1 MNRLALRFW
10 VPQPDSARVM
20 VGGFCSIRSLPSAC
34 RRRVASLMV
43 QFPPFGGDEVAVRGG
58 EAPASQTTSAKN
70 ADNGGVGEA
79 ACGVVNTTMHGLV
92 RRSHANPLLRALTSY
107 LARKPPIPR
116 LGEAAHARISG
127 PTCESEGPRAS

>member
-1 MNRLALRFW
+1 
-10 VPQPDSARVM
+10 
-20 VGGFCSIRSLPSAC
+20 
-34 RRRVASLMV
+34 MV
-43 QFPPFGGDEVAVRGG
+43 QFPPFGGGEVAVRGG
-58 EAPASQTTSAKN
+58 EAPASQTPSAKN
-70 ADNGGVGEA
+70 ANNGGVGEEVR
-79 ACGVVNTTMHGLV
+79 VVNTTMPGLV